1 MDFCLNSHGG
11 RRNFGNRCLPPR
23 QQNPIIHGCSCHKN
37 FTDFHLCEY
46 SGFVILALGLLN
58 TWILKWRQNQGWADE
73 RQKRSRWVRRSGTL
87 SNELRSGK
95 SGIWD
100 DKEMKWEMEKW
111 RNNIFCYLIIFIFI
125 LSIKAFIRGG
135 FAKSIVK
142 MEINEFY
149 WKWIAKR
156 LERGFLI
163 RLMVEEEGIIDWL
176 RKQIVSV
183 EKYLNERKVSSLNKI
198 KIWSIGKVSG
208 CISQN
213 EYLIV
218 NSRWE
223 FSHPKVFSVNY
234 LSIWW

>member
-1 MDFCLNSHGG
+1 MDFLIFWICLDYPVQATHDDWRNNICSYFWHEFFGECDCMQRNYNKNEKTYCNLMDFCLNSHGG

-176 RKQIVSV
+176 RK
-183 EKYLNERKVSSLNKI
+183 
-198 KIWSIGKVSG
+198 
-208 CISQN
+208 
-213 EYLIV
+213 
-218 NSRWE
+218 
-223 FSHPKVFSVNY
+223 
-234 LSIWW
+234 